1 MPRCERPSQ
10 CVWPPFPQALL
21 QPDGRTATLE
31 LEPTPIV
38 GTSTGK
44 PICKT
49 NARQGCRGHTDCVP
63 HTTNLRSASTPE
75 TGRHWRWTPEL
86 LASGPGQSLAAV
98 VSLAVGSSSCC
109 DVTTPCRI
117 TFHLG
122 IHKCFP
128 SSQAFTSRRP
138 QGLIPRAF
146 LYVGNCICWT
156 FCYSTECHGTWDRP
170 RNRLAPLKPGVQTIS
185 PVGPQNKRDGP

>member
-1 MPRCERPSQ
+1 M
-10 CVWPPFPQALL
+10 WPPFPQALL

-44 PICKT
+44 PICKLMHGRAAGDT
-49 NARQGCRGHTDCVP
+49 LIVYHTQQ
-63 HTTNLRSASTPE
+63 TYSTPE

-86 LASGPGQSLAAV
+86 LASGPGQSLASV

-156 FCYSTECHGTWDRP
+156 FCYSKYGVPWHMGLPAETAGSTKTRRRARP
-170 RNRLAPLKPGVQTIS
+170 DDFTGGAPKTREMD
-185 PVGPQNKRDGP
+185 RDGCAS